1 MTKNIIYY
9 FSGTGNS
16 LNVAVQIAKK
26 LGNTRIIPMRDDA
39 TEVPAKEAEM
49 IGFTFPVHHWCLPQ
63 HAKDFLENL
72 EVNPDAYIFAVATSG
87 GWPVNVLVD
96 FKNIMAKKGVTVD
109 YSRAHITMAGY
120 VGSYEPY
127 LEKGRTP
134 ESVEEDLKEIVEEV
148 AAKTHNEEPKKTILK
163 EGMRIF
169 EKYLTGSLV
178 DKDKHFIVSDDCD
191 GCAIC
196 AQVCISRNI
205 EMRDGR
211 PHFKND
217 CSQCMSC
224 IVFCPKY
231 AINYKDKTQ
240 DRTKYHHPNVTLDM
254 MLADNLD
261 Y

>member
-1 MTKNIIYY
+1 MSKNIIYY

-16 LNVAVQIAKK
+16 LNVAVQIAKA

-39 TEVPAKEAEM
+39 SEVPAKDAEV

-87 GWPVNVLVD
+87 GLPVNVLVD
-96 FKNIMAKKGVTVD
+96 FKNLMAKKGVKVD
-109 YSRAHITMAGY
+109 YSRAHITMSTY
-120 VGSYEPY
+120 VAVYEPY
-127 LEKGRTP
+127 LEKGRTL
-134 ESVEEDLKEIVEEV
+134 EGVEEDLEDIVKEVV
-148 AAKTHNEEPKKTILK
+148 ARTHNAEPKKTIVK
-163 EGMRIF
+163 EFLRIF

-178 DKDKHFIVSDDCD
+178 DQDKNFNVNEDCNSC
-191 GCAIC
+191 GIC
-196 AQVCISRNI
+196 EKVCISRNI

-231 AINYKDKTQ
+231 AINAKDKTQ
-240 DRTKYHHPNVTLDM
+240 DRTKYHHPNVTLEM
-254 MLADNLD
+254 MLADHLD